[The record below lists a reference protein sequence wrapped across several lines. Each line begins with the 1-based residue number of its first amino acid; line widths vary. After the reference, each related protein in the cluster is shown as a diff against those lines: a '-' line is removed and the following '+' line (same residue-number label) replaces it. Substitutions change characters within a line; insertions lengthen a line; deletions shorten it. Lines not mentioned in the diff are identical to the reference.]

1 MYCFIVFQNVILQ
14 RARHVTETQA
24 IRWSIGKRLDGWE
37 VGHYQILVEE
47 MACTCKKYLSDYHRN
62 ESEEHRAQNFLSL
75 VLREKL
81 CTVVHWV
88 VQQEKGRGDAA

>member
-1 MYCFIVFQNVILQ
+1 MYCFIVFQKVILQ

-47 MACTCKKYLSDYHRN
+47 MACTCKKYLAAYRHDK
-62 ESEEHRAQNFLSL
+62 SEEHWARTFHNL
-75 VLREKL
+75 VIREKL
-81 CTVVHWV
+81 RTAVRWFTEC
-88 VQQEKGRGDAA
+88 